1 MRSTNQLATASL
13 FKVTKYFKTPI
24 ISDFVHGVSLFDYE
38 IQQKIV
44 S

>member
-24 ISDFVHGVSLFDYE
+24 ILILCMGSASL
-38 IQQKIV
+38 IM
-44 S
+44 